1 MNAATRTDAH
11 LDALGTILVVE
22 DEVLIRLDLADH
34 LRLAGYRVIEASDG
48 DEALTVLKSIDTV
61 SLMISDIR
69 MPGQTDGT
77 ALATW
82 VRREMPH
89 IKIVLVSGHRPT
101 ADMATLADLAF
112 AKPVNP
118 EFLVRRVTQLLDDTE
133 T

>member
-11 LDALGTILVVE
+11 LDALGTVLVVE

-34 LRLAGYRVIEASDG
+34 LRFARVIEASNG

-77 ALATW
+77 ALAAW

-89 IKIVLVSGHRPT
+89 VKIVLVSGHRPT
-101 ADMATLADLAF
+101 ADMATIADMAF
-112 AKPVNP
+112 EKPVNP

>member
-1 MNAATRTDAH
+1 MNAATRSDVD
-11 LDALGTILVVE
+11 LDTLGTVLVVE

-34 LRLAGYRVIEASDG
+34 LRLAGYRVIEASNG
-48 DEALTVLKSIDTV
+48 DEALTVLQSIDTV

-89 IKIVLVSGHRPT
+89 VKVILVSGHRPT
-101 ADMATLADLAF
+101 TDMTSISDMAF
-112 AKPVNP
+112 EKPVHP
-118 EFLVRRVTQLLDDTE
+118 DFLVRRVTQLLDDTE

>member
-11 LDALGTILVVE
+11 LDILGTVLVVE

-34 LRLAGYRVIEASDG
+34 LRLAGFRVIEASSG

-61 SLMISDIR
+61 SVMISDIR

-77 ALATW
+77 ALAMW
-82 VRREMPH
+82 VRREMPG
-89 IKIVLVSGHRPT
+89 IKIILVSGHRPT
-101 ADMATLADLAF
+101 TDMAAIADLAF
-112 AKPVNP
+112 EKPVHP
-118 EFLVRRVTQLLDDTE
+118 QFLARRVTQLLDETE